1 MVRTNQQHV
10 RTICSFTLMIASLVA
25 FLILKNICS
34 QNFMLSLKIVILILK
49 LNVQTLKVA
58 TNETTTLH

>member
-1 MVRTNQQHV
+1 
-10 RTICSFTLMIASLVA
+10 
-25 FLILKNICS
+25 
-34 QNFMLSLKIVILILK
+34 MLSLKIVILILK